1 MRLIDADALME
12 DIIRRFGCKP
22 YIEVGLICEYV
33 HDIIDAQ
40 PTVFKPNNVI
50 EQLKEYAHSEICMEN
65 TGCPYIDSD
74 VIKCEN
80 CGALGA
86 IDIVRKGIKNE
97 HDK

>member
-40 PTVFKPNNVI
+40 PTAYDVESVVDKLDDKIEITWKHDYVGGRKDAFK
-50 EQLKEYAHSEICMEN
+50 E
-65 TGCPYIDSD
+65 
-74 VIKCEN
+74 
-80 CGALGA
+80 A
-86 IDIVRKGIKNE
+86 IDIVKKGGVE
-97 HDK
+97 